1 MTKFPSSDQ
10 DYFSLFKI
18 PNDFEVDL
26 AAVRETY
33 LSFQRA
39 FHPDQF
45 TASRESEQL
54 AALQSSSL
62 LNDAYETISSPIKRA
77 AYLLSLSGVDV
88 EQTSQNDLGMELLV
102 EQMELRELLGALPGG
117 ERGLE
122 ELEALQV
129 EVEKKV
135 ASCQLDFGVAFAK
148 KDLQLSKRLYHKLQF
163 LFKLTAEITE
173 DEDRRLGLG

>member
-39 FHPDQF
+39 
-45 TASRESEQL
+45 
-54 AALQSSSL
+54 
-62 LNDAYETISSPIKRA
+62 
-77 AYLLSLSGVDV
+77 
-88 EQTSQNDLGMELLV
+88 
-102 EQMELRELLGALPGG
+102 LPGG

-135 ASCQLDFGVAFAK
+135 ASCQSDFGVAFAK

>member
-45 TASRESEQL
+45 TASSESEQL

-77 AYLLSLSGVDV
+77 AYLLSL
-88 EQTSQNDLGMELLV
+88 SQNDLGMELLV

-135 ASCQLDFGVAFAK
+135 ASCQSDFGVAFAK

>member
-45 TASRESEQL
+45 TASSESEQL
-54 AALQSSSL
+54 AALQISSL

-88 EQTSQNDLGMELLV
+88 EQTSQNDLGMELLRS
-102 EQMELRELLGALPGG
+102 E
-117 ERGLE
+117 ERRVGKE
-122 ELEALQV
+122 CR
-129 EVEKKV
+129 
-135 ASCQLDFGVAFAK
+135 SRW
-148 KDLQLSKRLYHKLQF
+148 SPYH
-163 LFKLTAEITE
+163 
-173 DEDRRLGLG
+173 